1 MKRIDLL
8 LPVILA
14 AMSVGVRG
22 QTAADFDARRMMLPN
37 GWSISPA
44 GKSVPLGDLPLHI
57 VQSHHKKWFAVTNNG
72 QSTHSLELIDARRGV
87 KIDSLAI
94 PKAWYGLAFDSDDQH
109 LYASGG
115 HDNMVRR
122 YRVTDG
128 KLSALDSFVLG
139 RPWPEQI
146 GTAGLAVDDV
156 TMKRL
161 YVVSK
166 ESMSLYV
173 FDLTDRRL
181 LQTIP
186 LQTQGYACLLSPD
199 RSTLYVSLWGEKRVA
214 LFDTRTLALRLTID
228 VGDHPNEL
236 LLDTRAERLFVAN
249 AQDNSV
255 SIIDTRTGK
264 VTETLSAALY
274 PESPSGSTSNGLALS
289 EDEKTLYIANADNNC
304 VAVFD
309 VSTLGKSR
317 SKGFIPTGWYP
328 TNLAVYNRQLFV
340 LNGKGM
346 QSYANPYGPNPANR
360 KQVVVDH
367 KGDTLPQPAVQY
379 IGSLFQGSLSR
390 IPEPSTAQLDLF
402 TKVVY
407 RNTPYRKSREMV
419 AEGMA
424 GNPIPRK
431 VGDPSPIKYVFYI
444 IKENRTYDQ
453 VLSDVKGGN
462 GDTSLLL
469 FGDSVTPNQHKMA
482 REFVLLDN
490 FYVDS
495 EVSADGHNWS
505 MGAYANDYVEKNWP
519 ASYGSKGGT
528 HGTSGTLKIGNN
540 RDGFIWDNC
549 AKHGVSFRNYG
560 CFVEGPRGQ
569 KPRIPILGGHTALFP
584 IYTLQV
590 MDTTRFG
597 YWKRDFDS
605 LVSINQLPRFHSIR
619 MGNDHTEGMRAGRP
633 TPYAHVADNDLA
645 VGLFLEHL
653 SQSPVWKESVVFILE
668 DDAQNGPDHVDAHRS
683 TAYVAGPFVKRGF
696 VDHTMYTTSGMLRTM
711 ELILGLPPMTQFD
724 AAATP
729 MWRSFTPKPDYTM
742 FRHVPARVN
751 LKEVNPS
758 NTPLALL
765 SEAFNW
771 DEEDEVP
778 DLLFNEILWSGLK
791 RKPSPAP
798 QRAAFL
804 RTGMEKEGGR

>member
-1 MKRIDLL
+1 MKFIFKTIASFSIGLVL
-8 LPVILA
+8 SASLQA
-14 AMSVGVRG
+14 
-22 QTAADFDARRMMLPN
+22 QTIAELDARRVLLPN
-37 GWSISPA
+37 GWSITPVGAST
-44 GKSVPLGDLPLHI
+44 PLGDLPLNI
-57 VQSHHKKWFAVTNNG
+57 VQSHHKKWFAVTSNG
-72 QSTHSLELIDARRGV
+72 QSAHALELIDAHKGT
-87 KIDSLAI
+87 KIDSINI
-94 PKAWYGLAFDSDDQH
+94 PKAWYGLAFSKDDQL

-122 YRVTDG
+122 YRTEAG
-128 KLSALDSFVLG
+128 KLRLQDSFLLG
-139 RPWPEQI
+139 RPWPVKI
-146 GTAGLAVDDV
+146 GAAGLAVDDV
-156 TMKRL
+156 LMNRL

-173 FDLTDRRL
+173 FDLSDRRL
-181 LQTIP
+181 LQTIA
-186 LQTQGYACLLSPD
+186 LGSEGYTCLLSKD
-199 RSTLYVSLWGEKRVA
+199 RSTLYVSLWGSKKIAE
-214 LFDTRTLALRLTID
+214 FDTRALSLRRTIE

-236 LLDTRAERLFVAN
+236 LLDKKGARLFVAN

-255 SIIDTRTGK
+255 SILDTKSGQ
-264 VTETLSAALY
+264 VTETLNAALY
-274 PESPSGSTSNGLALS
+274 PGSPTGSTSNGLALS
-289 EDEKTLYIANADNNC
+289 EDERTLYIANADNNC
-304 VAVFD
+304 LAVFD
-309 VSTLGKSR
+309 VSANGRSR

-328 TNLAVYNRQLFV
+328 TNLKVYANQLFV
-340 LNGKGM
+340 LNGKGL
-346 QSYANPYGPNPANR
+346 QSFANPNGPNPANK

-367 KGDTLPQPAVQY
+367 KGDPTKPASIQY
-379 IGSLFQGSLSR
+379 IGSLLKGVLSR
-390 IPEPSTAQLDLF
+390 IPVPTAGQLELY
-402 TKVVY
+402 TKAVY
-407 RNTPYRKSREMV
+407 SNTPYSKSKELQT
-419 AEGMA
+419 EGME

-431 VGDPSPIKYVFYI
+431 VGEASPIKYVFYI

-469 FGDSVTPNQHKMA
+469 FGDSITPNQHKIA
-482 REFVLLDN
+482 RDFVLLDN
-490 FYVDS
+490 FYVDA

-519 ASYGSKGGT
+519 ASYGNKGGT
-528 HGTSGTLKIGNN
+528 HATSGTLKIGNN
-540 RDGFIWDNC
+540 REGFIWENC
-549 AKHGVSFRNYG
+549 ARQGVRFRNYG
-560 CFVEGPRGQ
+560 CFVEDKRGL
-569 KPRIPILGGHTALFP
+569 KPRLPVLVGQTAVFP
-584 IYTLQV
+584 NYTLQV

-605 LVSINQLPRFHSIR
+605 LLKINQLPRFHTIR

-653 SQSPVWKESVVFILE
+653 SNSPVWKESAVFILE

-683 TAYVAGPFVKRGF
+683 TAYLAGPFVKRGYI
-696 VDHTMYTTSGMLRTM
+696 DHTMYTTSGMLRTM

-729 MWRSFTPKPDYTM
+729 MWRAFTPIPDYTP
-742 FRHVPARVN
+742 FQHIPAKVN

-758 NTPLALL
+758 NTPLAEQ

-778 DLLFNEILWSGLK
+778 DLLFNQILWAGLK
-791 RKPSPAP
+791 GKMAPAP
-798 QRAAFL
+798 RRAGFV
-804 RTGMEKEGGR
+804 KERIENRE